1 MKTCCGLLAGALVTI
16 SLATI
21 AAAPVTANI
30 RVEHP
35 WIRWLPANLPNAGYA
50 TIVNAGDNARRLAG
64 ASSPDYGSVILMQSR
79 LAEDDSSMVRVKH
92 IDIPAH
98 ASASLAPGGY
108 HIMLSHASKSI
119 RPGDRVP
126 VTLHFADGA
135 AVQVDFPVLPANA
148 SGPAD

>member
-1 MKTCCGLLAGALVTI
+1 MKTCSLFLAGALFAI
-16 SLATI
+16 SLSTVAAT
-21 AAAPVTANI
+21 PVHANI

-50 TIVNAGDNARRLAG
+50 TIVNDGDGTLRLAS
-64 ASSPDYGSVILMQSR
+64 ASSPDYRSVTLMQSR
-79 LAEDDSSMVRVKH
+79 LADDDSSMVMVRH

-108 HIMLSHASKSI
+108 HIMLSHASKPI
-119 RPGDRVP
+119 QPGDSVP

-135 AVQVDFPVLPANA
+135 TLQVDFPVLPANA
-148 SGPAD
+148 AAPSD